1 MYALPLV
8 NKCVLTFYKEFLQ
21 FILYVP
27 FLSFR
32 VVTPRALKIVL
43 RLAVTADFDETGLR
57 ACDPAMT
64 PFLPFR
70 GKEALRLPEI

>member
-1 MYALPLV
+1 MLF
-8 NKCVLTFYKEFLQ
+8 NFLQ
-21 FILYVP
+21 SVSTAYLYVP

-43 RLAVTADFDETGLR
+43 RLAVTAGFDGIGLR
-57 ACDPAMT
+57 ACDPTMT

-70 GKEALRLPEI
+70 GKEALRFPEIQLSRVV